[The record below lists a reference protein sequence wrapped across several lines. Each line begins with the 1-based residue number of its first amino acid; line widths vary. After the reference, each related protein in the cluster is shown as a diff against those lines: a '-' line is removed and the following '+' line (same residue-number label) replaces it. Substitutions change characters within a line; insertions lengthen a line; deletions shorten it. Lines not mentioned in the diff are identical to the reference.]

1 MVSLTLHN
9 ALRFTSVV
17 WIGNLFFFIVKW
29 YSMDE
34 PQFILQHLH
43 ILVVAPF
50 GSVNNA
56 AVNIRVQVVGHK
68 FLLLLGR

>member
-1 MVSLTLHN
+1 
-9 ALRFTSVV
+9 
-17 WIGNLFFFIVKW
+17 
-29 YSMDE
+29 MDE